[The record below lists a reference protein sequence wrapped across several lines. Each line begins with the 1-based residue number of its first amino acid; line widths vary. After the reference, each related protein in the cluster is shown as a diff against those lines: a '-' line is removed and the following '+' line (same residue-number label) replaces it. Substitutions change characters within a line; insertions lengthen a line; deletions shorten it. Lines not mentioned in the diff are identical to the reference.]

1 MNPKTLFWIDV
12 VLFIIGNTLLVA
24 FWWKVSLGGI
34 PAFLIITVA
43 WILILIEHY
52 QIAFKHKE

>member
-12 VLFIIGNTLLVA
+12 VLFIIGNALLVA
-24 FWWKVSLGGI
+24 FWWEVSLGGI